1 MRLPTIKRRV
11 TRTLE
16 ETLELS
22 LAETTLSLR
31 TLNSLESHNVWT
43 VRELLGHTAAEL
55 LAIPHLGPKALNEIY
70 AMLESLGLKRQSRKE
85 EPTTAQPMAA

>member
-31 TLNSLESHNVWT
+31 TLNSLESKNIWT
-43 VRELLGHTAAEL
+43 VRELVSHTAKEL
-55 LAIPHLGPKALNEIY
+55 LEIPHLGPKALSEIY
-70 AMLESLGLKRQSRKE
+70 AMLETLGLKRQGRKE
-85 EPTTAQPMAA
+85 ESAQPMAA